1 MGRPTP
7 QDIPLLGLR
16 RDPLSPRQ
24 FSFCPPSED
33 SISSRYYWE
42 IFVDILHHAA
52 IGYAGAMSLAV
63 AGQPLASVAFL
74 AASVLP
80 DADIVYMARGKRAYL
95 KAHQSTTHS
104 ALLAAFASLALGVA
118 GGLAFGPPEGIG
130 AGLAFLAGF
139 LVHVLLDA
147 SNTLGTHLLWPF
159 GRRVRLDA
167 VFFIDA
173 LSWGLTLGALATLW
187 ATGAAWPILP
197 YALAMI
203 LQILFR
209 AHLSRR
215 ARAESDYPIAIPD
228 PVLPWA
234 YSLTR
239 PEGDGSASIARWTPR
254 RGLHAEDCTPA
265 PSLAAIEA
273 VTRSEAVEGM
283 SSFARALTIVEEERL
298 PDIHRIVLRDVAMRR
313 LGARYGEITLTAH
326 RNGDLDEHINI

>member
-1 MGRPTP
+1 
-7 QDIPLLGLR
+7 L
-16 RDPLSPRQ
+16 
-24 FSFCPPSED
+24 E
-33 SISSRYYWE
+33 YYWE

-52 IGYAGAMSLAV
+52 IGYAGAMSLAA

-80 DADIVYMARGKRAYL
+80 DADIIYMAGGKRAYL

-104 ALLAAFASLALGVA
+104 ALLAALASLALGAA
-118 GGLAFGPPEGIG
+118 GGVAFGPSEGIG

-173 LSWGLTLGALATLW
+173 LSWALTLSVLATLW
-187 ATGAAWPILP
+187 ATEAAWPILP

-209 AHLSRR
+209 AHLSRH
-215 ARAESDYPIAIPD
+215 ARLESGYPIAIPD
-228 PVLPWA
+228 PLLPWV
-234 YSLTR
+234 YHLTR
-239 PEGDGSASIARWTPR
+239 PEEDGSASIARWSPR
-254 RGLHAEDCTPA
+254 RGPHAQARTRP
-265 PSLAAIEA
+265 PSLAAVEA
-273 VTRSEAVEGM
+273 ITRSEAVVGM
-283 SSFARALTIVEEERL
+283 SDFARALTVVDEENC
-298 PDIHRIVLRDVAMRR
+298 PDAHRIVLRDVAMRR
-313 LGARYGEITLTAH
+313 LGARYGEVTLSI
-326 RNGDLDEHINI
+326 RKNGDLHESINI